1 MEEWN
6 VLVRTLE
13 ADQENPAQFEEMA
26 KTIFHRICTRKIK
39 DMRKFEQRLGPDYEK
54 FVEDIP
60 FPEEQVQELLK
71 NDEFFELTLKLRK
84 NYKC

>member
-13 ADQENPAQFEEMA
+13 ADQENPKQFQDMA
-26 KTIFHRICTRKIK
+26 KAIFQAMVTRKIK

-54 FVEDIP
+54 LIEDIK
-60 FPEEQVQELLK
+60 FPEESVRDLLK
-71 NDEFFELTLKLRK
+71 NDDFFELTLKLRK
-84 NYKC
+84 IYK